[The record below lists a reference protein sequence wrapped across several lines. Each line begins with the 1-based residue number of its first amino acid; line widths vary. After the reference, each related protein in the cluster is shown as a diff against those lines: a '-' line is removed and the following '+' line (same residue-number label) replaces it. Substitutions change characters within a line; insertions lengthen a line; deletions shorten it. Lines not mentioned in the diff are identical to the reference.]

1 MKMTMKLFSIC
12 ICGAALSGCVSPGQS
27 SKGFQSFQWVDPE
40 PDGYY
45 TGEQPDFANRFNP
58 NPKGRKFRV
67 AYLRFHMESIEGVE
81 GGAAIKS
88 AVEKSMYAIFEPYMA
103 FREQAKA
110 SHPANYLQ
118 NDIKLGDSFRASVK
132 NHFAYERTNIKVYL
146 ASADVVA
153 AGGSDKLGG
162 ILGEP
167 TPYEFA
173 QHWEDMDYLNAE
185 LTSRYPRLFTTD
197 ESGFPLDI
205 VMIGLYRMGNPVVR
219 MRFESWCVGLPE
231 HANIDWRQRVFKP
244 SEAFLDPYDAI
255 AAALFKLTDKQFE
268 GLEPANPNDHNWLEE
283 K

>member
-1 MKMTMKLFSIC
+1 MKMTMKLLSIC
-12 ICGAALSGCVSPGQS
+12 ICCAALSGCVSPGQS

-45 TGEQPDFANRFNP
+45 TGELADFANRFNP
-58 NPKGRKFRV
+58 DPKGRKFRV
-67 AYLRFHMESIEGVE
+67 AYLRLDMESIEGVA
-81 GGAAIKS
+81 GGDAIKS
-88 AVEKSMYAIFEPYMA
+88 AVEKSMNADFEVYMA

-110 SHPANYLQ
+110 SPRGQYFQENNELG
-118 NDIKLGDSFRASVK
+118 NGFRRNIKNFFTSDRLK
-132 NHFAYERTNIKVYL
+132 IKVYL

-153 AGGSDKLGG
+153 AGGTDKLGG